1 MELQRMA
8 DIDEATI
15 VARLAAHKNHLELT
29 LAKMKMHA
37 ALHDYSEW
45 VMSVANLYLTVTA

>member
-1 MELQRMA
+1 MA